1 MTGWACGVVVAGVRV
16 GTTEWERPARLKL
29 APDRAGRLMRPEA
42 PVPTVGQ
49 VVAVVDAQLGSGL
62 LRCLGPGC
70 GGWLA
75 RWGFGVERDLVGLGG
90 GIGRVR
96 PRRAL
101 CAGCGVA
108 SVLPPDSMVSRRRYG
123 GEGVLLPDSML
134 RRRK

>member
-1 MTGWACGVVVAGVRV
+1 M
-16 GTTEWERPARLKL
+16 
-29 APDRAGRLMRPEA
+29 
-42 PVPTVGQ
+42 PTVGQ

-70 GGWLA
+70 GGRLA

-101 CAGCGVA
+101 CAGCGV
-108 SVLPPDSMVSRRRYG
+108 SHGFVSRKAVKEWPELHRCLLHSCVPQRR
-123 GEGVLLPDSML
+123 PAMRSMPGS
-134 RRRK
+134 RS